1 MYKIAQNGLLSTH
14 KKFESHNLICPS
26 LFASMASIVFDDT
39 FEVSAIDN
47 EKFDNVAR
55 ITAKAQTFLA
65 DIEVDINTDIYP
77 VQVKDTLR
85 IAIATSGSSQMENWD
100 GSGASVGSLADD
112 YEYVM
117 YGKVYKKAPSKKTSG
132 SGSDVVLYA
141 SFGGLLM
148 SLEAEKA
155 DLDSAH
161 LDDRVYLLV
170 KRVY

>member
-1 MYKIAQNGLLSTH
+1 
-14 KKFESHNLICPS
+14 
-26 LFASMASIVFDDT
+26 MASIIFDDT
-39 FEVSAIDN
+39 FEVLGVDN
-47 EKFDNVAR
+47 EKFDNVSR
-55 ITAKAQTFLA
+55 IKAKAQTFLA

-77 VQVKDTLR
+77 IQNKETLR
-85 IAIATSGSSQMENWD
+85 IAIASTGSSQMDSWD
-100 GSGASVGSLADD
+100 GSGSSLGSLADE

-117 YGKVYKKAPSKKTSG
+117 YGKVYKKGPSKKTSG
-132 SGSDVVLYA
+132 SSGEVVLYA

-155 DLDSAH
+155 DLEGAH

>member
-1 MYKIAQNGLLSTH
+1 
-14 KKFESHNLICPS
+14 
-26 LFASMASIVFDDT
+26 MATIVFDDT
-39 FEVSAIDN
+39 FEVSGIDN
-47 EKFDNVAR
+47 EKFDNVGR
-55 ITAKAQTFLA
+55 IKAKAQTFLA

-77 VQVKDTLR
+77 IQAKDTLR

-100 GSGASVGSLADD
+100 ASGSSVGSLADD

-117 YGKVYKKAPSKKTSG
+117 YGKVYKKAPSKKNE
-132 SGSDVVLYA
+132 SGSDVCLYA

-155 DLDSAH
+155 DLEGAH

>member
-1 MYKIAQNGLLSTH
+1 
-14 KKFESHNLICPS
+14 
-26 LFASMASIVFDDT
+26 MATIVFDDT
-39 FEVSAIDN
+39 FEVSAVDN
-47 EKFDNVAR
+47 EKFDNVGR
-55 ITAKAQTFLA
+55 VKAKAQTFLA

-77 VQVKDTLR
+77 ITPKDTLR
-85 IAIATSGSSQMENWD
+85 IAIATSGSSQMEHWD
-100 GSGASVGSLADD
+100 GSTSAIGSLADE

-117 YGKVYKKAPSKKTSG
+117 YGKVYKKAASKKAD

-155 DLDSAH
+155 DLEAAH

>member
-1 MYKIAQNGLLSTH
+1 MKYDT
-14 KKFESHNLICPS
+14 KKSEILEISV
-26 LFASMASIVFDDT
+26 AMTAIVFDDT
-39 FEVSAIDN
+39 FEVSRVDN
-47 EKFDNVAR
+47 AKFENVAR

-85 IAIATSGSSQMENWD
+85 IALASSGSSQMENWD
-100 GSGASVGSLADD
+100 GSGASIGNLADE

-117 YGKVYKKAPSKKTSG
+117 YGKVYKKSPSKKG
-132 SGSDVVLYA
+132 GENGGEVVLYA

-155 DLDSAH
+155 DLEGAH
-161 LDDRVYLLV
+161 LDERVYLLV

>member
-1 MYKIAQNGLLSTH
+1 
-14 KKFESHNLICPS
+14 
-26 LFASMASIVFDDT
+26 MASIVFDDT
-39 FEVSAIDN
+39 FEVSAVDN
-47 EKFDNVAR
+47 EKFENVGR
-55 ITAKAQTFLA
+55 VKAKAQTFLA

-77 VQVKDTLR
+77 IQVKDTLR
-85 IAIATSGSSQMENWD
+85 IAVASTGSSQMENWD
-100 GSGASVGSLADD
+100 GQGSAIGSLADD

-117 YGKVYKKAPSKKTSG
+117 YGKVYKKASSKKGGESG
-132 SGSDVVLYA
+132 NDVVVYA

-155 DLDSAH
+155 DLEGAH

>member
-1 MYKIAQNGLLSTH
+1 
-14 KKFESHNLICPS
+14 
-26 LFASMASIVFDDT
+26 MASIIFDDT
-39 FEVSAIDN
+39 FEVSGVDN
-47 EKFDNVAR
+47 EKFDNVSR
-55 ITAKAQTFLA
+55 IKAKAQTFLA

-77 VQVKDTLR
+77 IQNKEILR
-85 IAIATSGSSQMENWD
+85 IAVASTGSSQMDSWD
-100 GSGASVGSLADD
+100 GSSSSLSSLADE

-117 YGKVYKKAPSKKTSG
+117 YGKVYKKAPSKKNSG
-132 SGSDVVLYA
+132 NSGEVVLYA

-155 DLDSAH
+155 DLEGAH